1 MDFSNTQRPFNGTER
16 TSAAPAGTGS
26 TPPLPQRERIL
37 VADDEDFTR
46 MAVIG
51 VLQKYGYRV
60 IEARDGRQALDLA
73 LAEKPA
79 LLVLDIEM
87 PEMGGLAVIERLRER
102 GNAIPVLV
110 LSGRAE
116 VDDRVRGLMI
126 GADDY
131 LTKPYDRTE
140 LLARVQALLR
150 RHEREVTDAT
160 GLKLGDLVIDLDKM
174 EANRPGATI
183 KLSKI
188 ECSILS
194 LLARNEGR
202 PVSREEMFDVVWGY
216 TFMPET
222 RTVDTHIWRLR
233 KKLGD
238 GGKTPRW
245 IKNTPGAGYSLECER
260 VALEATLS

>member
-1 MDFSNTQRPFNGTER
+1 MDNL
-16 TSAAPAGTGS
+16 A
-26 TPPLPQRERIL
+26 RERIL

-51 VLQKYGYRV
+51 VLQQQGYRI
-60 IEARDGRQALDLA
+60 IEARDGRQALELAMAERPDLA
-73 LAEKPA
+73 
-79 LLVLDIEM
+79 VLDIEM
-87 PEMGGLAVIERLRER
+87 PEMGGLTVIERLRDR
-102 GNAIPVLV
+102 GVELPVLV

-116 VDDRVRGLMI
+116 VDDRVRGLTV

-131 LTKPYDRTE
+131 LTKPYERSE
-140 LLARVQALLR
+140 LIARVQALLR
-150 RHEREVTDAT
+150 RQRRESPQVSGA
-160 GLKLGDLVIDLDKM
+160 LKLGDLIVDLERM
-174 EANRPGATI
+174 EASRPGLTI

-194 LLARNEGR
+194 LLARHDGK
-202 PVSREEMFDVVWGY
+202 PVSRERMFDIIWGY

-238 GGKTPRW
+238 GGKQPRW
-245 IKNTPGAGYSLECER
+245 IKNVPGAGYVLECER
-260 VALEATLS
+260 VAAAVAVA